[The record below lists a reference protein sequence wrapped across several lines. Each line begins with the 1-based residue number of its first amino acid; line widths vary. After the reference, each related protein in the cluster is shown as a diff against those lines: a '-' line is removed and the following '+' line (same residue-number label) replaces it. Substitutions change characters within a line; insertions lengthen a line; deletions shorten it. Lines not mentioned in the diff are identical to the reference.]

1 MPFTTVNVG
10 QATADGSGNSCGT
23 YSGVESSRPL
33 GTTPPQVSTL
43 NVVGKVLN
51 YDPTSGTGDQSF
63 TSYSGGNCNG
73 ATFDSTDATVVSSG
87 TDHFVASGSGKRI
100 DGIFTSLTDPV
111 GGLGDFSISFIN
123 LKQ

>member
-23 YSGVESSRPL
+23 YSEVESSRPL

-63 TSYSGGNCNG
+63 TS
-73 ATFDSTDATVVSSG
+73 
-87 TDHFVASGSGKRI
+87 
-100 DGIFTSLTDPV
+100 
-111 GGLGDFSISFIN
+111 GL
-123 LKQ
+123 